1 MTKEK
6 IKRKRGRPSKADLEL
21 RAKEEDKQKVIEWVS
36 VIGILLFLGI
46 LTQNVATDQIVHK
59 FKNPS
64 FSGINTSSHYLTI
77 ENQEFNR
84 KMSIKAEIKA
94 LQDEIERDKENTT
107 LARFIR
113 NLESRIYAQ
122 LSRQLVENLF
132 GETPSTSGVLS
143 LEGNTIEYSIEND
156 IITLKITDADGNITE
171 IQLPIGDFFF
181 LVVVYYLLMTLL

>member
-1 MTKEK
+1 MIREKTKQVKMQDEIEK
-6 IKRKRGRPSKADLEL
+6 TKIA
-21 RAKEEDKQKVIEWVS
+21 AWAFF
-36 VIGILLFLGI
+36 IGLIMFVFILA
-46 LTQNVATDQIVHK
+46 QNINSDTITFK

-64 FSGINTSSHYLTI
+64 FSGVNTSSHYLTI

-84 KMSIKAEIKA
+84 KEALKAEIKA

-132 GETPSTSGVLS
+132 GETPSDSGTLT
-143 LEGNTIEYSIEND
+143 LEGNTIEYSVVD
-156 IITLKITDADGNITE
+156 GIITLTITDSDGNVTTIS
-171 IQLPIGDFFF
+171 LPIGNFTF
-181 LVVVYYLLMTLL
+181 

>member
-1 MTKEK
+1 MVLSN
-6 IKRKRGRPSKADLEL
+6 PLWADT
-21 RAKEEDKQKVIEWVS
+21 IT
-36 VIGILLFLGI
+36 F
-46 LTQNVATDQIVHK
+46 K

-84 KMSIKAEIKA
+84 KEALKAEIKA

-132 GETPSTSGVLS
+132 GETPSTEGTLT
-143 LEGNTIEYSIEND
+143 LEGNTIEYSVVD
-156 IITLKITDADGNITE
+156 GIITLTITDSDGNVTTIS
-171 IQLPIGDFFF
+171 LPIGNFTF
-181 LVVVYYLLMTLL
+181 

>member
-6 IKRKRGRPSKADLEL
+6 IDTYEVEKYRITIGVLFIGLILFFGVLAINIKADEM
-21 RAKEEDKQKVIEWVS
+21 V
-36 VIGILLFLGI
+36 F
-46 LTQNVATDQIVHK
+46 K

-64 FSGINTSSHYLTI
+64 FSGIGTSAHYLTI

-84 KMSIKAEIKA
+84 KEALRAEIKA
-94 LQDEIERDKENTT
+94 LQEQIERDKENTT

-132 GETPSTSGVLS
+132 GETPSTEGTLT
-143 LEGNTIEYSIEND
+143 LEGNTITYKVVD
-156 IITLKITDADGNITE
+156 GIITLTITDQDGNITT
-171 IQLPIGDFFF
+171 ISLPVGNFTF
-181 LVVVYYLLMTLL
+181 

>member
-1 MTKEK
+1 MG
-6 IKRKRGRPSKADLEL
+6 KRKTSEQEKDRILWT
-21 RAKEEDKQKVIEWVS
+21 VM
-36 VIGILLFLGI
+36 VIGII
-46 LTQNVATDQIVHK
+46 LIIGVFIENVKADQIVHK

-84 KMSIKAEIKA
+84 KMSIKEEIKA
-94 LQDEIERDKENTT
+94 IQEQIERDKENTT

-171 IQLPIGDFFF
+171 IQLPIGDFSF
-181 LVVVYYLLMTLL
+181 

>member
-1 MTKEK
+1 MIKEK
-6 IKRKRGRPSKADLEL
+6 TEKEQMEEEATKMRIAIWLLFVGSIMFLTVIALNIKADT
-21 RAKEEDKQKVIEWVS
+21 I
-36 VIGILLFLGI
+36 
-46 LTQNVATDQIVHK
+46 THK

-84 KMSIKAEIKA
+84 KMSIKEEIKA
-94 LQDEIERDKENTT
+94 IQEQLERDKENTT

-132 GETPSTSGVLS
+132 GETPSTEGTLT
-143 LEGNTIEYSIEND
+143 LEGNTIQYSIED
-156 IITLKITDADGNITE
+156 GVITLIITDENGNVTE
-171 IQLPIGDFFF
+171 IQLPIGDFSF
-181 LVVVYYLLMTLL
+181 

>member
-6 IKRKRGRPSKADLEL
+6 TDLYEVEKTRIFAGL
-21 RAKEEDKQKVIEWVS
+21 IF
-36 VIGILLFLGI
+36 IGLILFFGVLAINLKSDTI
-46 LTQNVATDQIVHK
+46 THK

-84 KMSIKAEIKA
+84 KMSIKEEIKA
-94 LQDEIERDKENTT
+94 IQEQLERDKENTT

-132 GETPSTSGVLS
+132 GETPSTEGTLT
-143 LEGNTIEYSIEND
+143 LEGNTIQYSIED
-156 IITLKITDADGNITE
+156 GVITLIITDENGNVTE
-171 IQLPIGDFFF
+171 IQLPIGDFSF
-181 LVVVYYLLMTLL
+181 